1 MNLSFIEFLITR
13 LTSWPV
19 VTLLIA
25 LMYRGLLEGM
35 VRFVMVTNLPI
46 AEREALIKHAREQAS

>member
-25 LMYRGLLEGM
+25 LMYRGLLDGM